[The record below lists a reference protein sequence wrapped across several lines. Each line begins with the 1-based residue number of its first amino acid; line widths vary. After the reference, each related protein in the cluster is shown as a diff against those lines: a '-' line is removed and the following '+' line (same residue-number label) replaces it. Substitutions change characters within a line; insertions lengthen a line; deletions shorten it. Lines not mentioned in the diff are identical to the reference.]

1 MNLNQVVK
9 DNDKKMV
16 IVKIKKL
23 INNKKR
29 N

>member
-1 MNLNQVVK
+1 MNLNQAVK